1 MDGSVVGQSRSDMH
15 TPPCNFRR
23 HAYLVLRLESVYA
36 SARGAVDVARE
47 AHLLIVGLVDEYS
60 RVSRLHVWLVHR
72 QDLGFVRSREHLL
85 AEAVGRE
92 SGLEDAH
99 ALAAT
104 RLIGAA
110 SVADLLI
117 VHAAAALVAVHAEVA
132 LGVGAAGVVE
142 LHAGAL
148 AIVLAATRGLQGA
161 TVTIWAR
168 RCTGTQRCRKST
180 CSPGRGRWGS
190 LRRD

>member
-15 TPPCNFRR
+15 TPPCNVSR
-23 HAYLVLRLESVYA
+23 HAYLVLGLESVDT
-36 SARGAVDVARE
+36 SARGAIDVAGE
-47 AHLLIVGLVDEYS
+47 AHLLIVGLVHEDS
-60 RVSRLHVWLVHR
+60 RVSRLHVRLVHR
-72 QDLGFVRSREHLL
+72 QDLGVVRSREHIL

-92 SGLEDAH
+92 SGLKDAH
-99 ALAAT
+99 ALAAAC
-104 RLIGAA
+104 LVGAA

-132 LGVGAAGVVE
+132 LSVGAAGVVE

-148 AIVLAATRGLQGA
+148 AIVLAATRLQGA
-161 TVTIWAR
+161 TVTIWAQ